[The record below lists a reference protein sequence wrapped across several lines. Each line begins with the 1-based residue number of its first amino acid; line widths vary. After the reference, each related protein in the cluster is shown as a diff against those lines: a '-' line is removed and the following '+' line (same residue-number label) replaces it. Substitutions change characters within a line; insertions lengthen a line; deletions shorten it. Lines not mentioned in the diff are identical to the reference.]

1 VNQAGDLGWLDVKVT
16 SDAGF
21 AEELE
26 LISWAYNNVAGAPI
40 EAGEPIEAGAS
51 IEAGQTTEV
60 SATPEP
66 GTEALSL
73 LALGAAGI
81 LAFRKRRNE
90 LRDAQKPSEATEI

>member
-16 SDAGF
+16 SDNGF

-26 LISWAYNNVAGAPI
+26 LISWAYNNVAGA
-40 EAGEPIEAGAS
+40 S
-51 IEAGQTTEV
+51 IYAGQTTATP
-60 SATPEP
+60 SAPEP

-81 LAFRKRRNE
+81 LAFRKHRNE
-90 LRDAQKPSEATEI
+90 LRDAQKTSDVTEI